1 LNIENYHSENVNF
14 AKVKIQDKRFKKQVE
29 MINHVVLFKLKDY
42 PEAERP
48 MIIAEMKSLL
58 EGLKG
63 KIDELKYIEVG
74 VNYELNSKSYDMVL
88 ISHFNSVEE
97 LDKYRVHPEH
107 KKVLDRFSEF
117 RLERAAVDFE
127 F

>member
-1 LNIENYHSENVNF
+1 
-14 AKVKIQDKRFKKQVE
+14 

-42 PEAERP
+42 SETEKPVL
-48 MIIAEMKSLL
+48 IAEMKSLL

-63 KIDELKYIEVG
+63 KINELKYIEVG
-74 VNYELNSKSYDMVL
+74 VNYELNTKSYDVAL
-88 ISHFNSVEE
+88 LSHFNSIED

-107 KKVLDRFSEF
+107 KKVLARFSEL

>member
-1 LNIENYHSENVNF
+1 
-14 AKVKIQDKRFKKQVE
+14 

-42 PEAERP
+42 SDDEKPQL
-48 MIIAEMKSLL
+48 IAEMKSLL

-63 KIDELKYIEVG
+63 KIEELKYIEVG
-74 VNYELNSKSYDMVL
+74 VNYELNAKSFDVAL
-88 ISHFNSVEE
+88 ISHFETFE
-97 LDKYRVHPEH
+97 DLDKYRVHPEH
-107 KKVLDRFSEF
+107 KKVLVRFAEL

>member
-1 LNIENYHSENVNF
+1 
-14 AKVKIQDKRFKKQVE
+14 

-42 PEAERP
+42 PETERP

-63 KIDELKYIEVG
+63 KIDELKFIEVG

-97 LDKYRVHPEH
+97 LDKYRIHPEH
-107 KKVLDRFSEF
+107 KKVLARFSEL

>member
-1 LNIENYHSENVNF
+1 
-14 AKVKIQDKRFKKQVE
+14 

-42 PEAERP
+42 SETEKPVL
-48 MIIAEMKSLL
+48 ITEMKSLL

-74 VNYELNSKSYDMVL
+74 VNYELNSKSYDL
-88 ISHFNSVEE
+88 ALLTHFNSVED

-107 KKVLDRFSEF
+107 KKVLTRFAEL
-117 RLERAAVDFE
+117 RLERAAVNFE

>member
-1 LNIENYHSENVNF
+1 
-14 AKVKIQDKRFKKQVE
+14 

-42 PEAERP
+42 SETEKPVL
-48 MIIAEMKSLL
+48 IAEMKTLL
-58 EGLKG
+58 EGLRG
-63 KIDELKYIEVG
+63 KIDELRYIEVG
-74 VNYELNSKSYDMVL
+74 VNYELNTKSYDVAL
-88 ISHFNSVEE
+88 LSHFNSIED

-107 KKVLDRFSEF
+107 KKVLARFSEL

>member
-1 LNIENYHSENVNF
+1 
-14 AKVKIQDKRFKKQVE
+14 

-42 PEAERP
+42 SEAEKP
-48 MIIAEMKSLL
+48 LVIAEMKSLL

-74 VNYELNSKSYDMVL
+74 VNYELNSKSYDL
-88 ISHFNSVEE
+88 ALLSHFNSIED
-97 LDKYRVHPEH
+97 LNKYRVHPEH
-107 KKVLDRFSEF
+107 RRVLSRFSEL
-117 RLERAAVDFE
+117 RLDRAAVDFE

>member
-1 LNIENYHSENVNF
+1 MLYISKYPLLLSSVKNERLINVSTKSCFSKKGFNSFSTRLSATPILNANSV
-14 AKVKIQDKRFKKQVE
+14 
-29 MINHVVLFKLKDY
+29 
-42 PEAERP
+42 
-48 MIIAEMKSLL
+48 KSLL

-63 KIDELKYIEVG
+63 KIDEPKYIEVG

-88 ISHFNSVEE
+88 ISHFNSVED

-107 KKVLDRFSEF
+107 KKVLDRFSEL

>member
-1 LNIENYHSENVNF
+1 
-14 AKVKIQDKRFKKQVE
+14 
-29 MINHVVLFKLKDY
+29 MINHVVLFKLKNYSVEDKS
-42 PEAERP
+42 R
-48 MIIAEMKSLL
+48 IIAEMKSLL

-74 VNYELNSKSYDMVL
+74 VNYELNVKSYDL
-88 ISHFNSVEE
+88 ALLSHFNSIED
-97 LDKYRVHPEH
+97 LDKYRIHPEH
-107 KKVLDRFSEF
+107 QKVLARFSEL

>member
-1 LNIENYHSENVNF
+1 
-14 AKVKIQDKRFKKQVE
+14 

-42 PEAERP
+42 SEAEKP

-58 EGLKG
+58 EDLKD
-63 KIDELKYIEVG
+63 KIEELKYIEVG
-74 VNYELNSKSYDMVL
+74 VNYELNSKSYDLVL
-88 ISHFNSVEE
+88 ISHFKNIED

-107 KKVLDRFSEF
+107 KKVLNRFAELK
-117 RLERAAVDFE
+117 LERAAVDYE